1 MTRSN
6 DFTDRAAYILQQIIP
21 EAISKVRDNGG
32 KTPLSVRRF
41 LYDKLKFND
50 NSNNEVRYSSRRS
63 TGYLISNFDSIPIIT
78 TLRP

>member
-6 DFTDRAAYILQQIIP
+6 DFSDRAAYILQQVIP
-21 EAISKVRDNGG
+21 EAISKVRDKSG

-50 NSNNEVRYSSRRS
+50 NTNNEVS
-63 TGYLISNFDSIPIIT
+63 LHL
-78 TLRP
+78 TLPRIL